1 MLIHGVRFS
10 SKDPWLSSGRKPEVW
25 PRWLADAIPGL
36 GVWSIE
42 HDSAPTL
49 WRGYAM
55 PLVDRANN
63 ILPLLLMDERLAE
76 GDIAFVAHSFGGLI
90 LEQILRVAHD
100 SSPRQPDAASF
111 IHRVSRIAFLGTPH
125 GGADLA
131 TWAGILRLLI
141 RPSPAARGL
150 ARNDPHLRELNAWFR
165 RYAADNAIA
174 IKTLIETKS
183 TLGFL
188 VVPPDSAD
196 PGLLSAPIPLDAD
209 HLGIASPASRESE
222 AYLHIK
228 NFLKAPSQSR
238 ARKRLVAHDMLQDTG
253 TGTTTIPVIHARM
266 ETTLTTS
273 AFASALSVAMP
284 REFVD
289 AEAERRLTRLRK
301 SRFLSGARPHEQAS
315 RLATAFL
322 TGDLVLALAITKA
335 RGVAWCARLLL
346 GMPGHAEGPELV
358 RAARRFADTE
368 EVSIAEALEQSY
380 TGDLEGAI
388 GKLSQIESRA
398 ARAAVF
404 ITIKNNKNQE
414 EALAWLRKSGLTL
427 ADLDSD
433 GRFFVIAAQ
442 LDTNLFEDALASC
455 AVLEPS
461 DFEHTPAL
469 WYVAANAHLASVV
482 PRELAK
488 VILSQPPFIIGPVS
502 LTDDVASLEKRR
514 KARHLYQQAAVAA
527 HEFECLESSHDATD
541 RALLLSLRDPHERDI
556 AINNL
561 EQSMRSPE
569 DSLRRLPIALQFGL
583 KIDLETVEQEIDR
596 QMALSANGSRDA
608 ALARFAIA
616 QTKPPGECA
625 GYIQQHRHE
634 LAKHL
639 SVFFLKSIEV
649 ESLVASGQLPLAK
662 ERLEELLNH
671 DVPSEQRARLSQL
684 IAEAESNR
692 TVVRERQFASTNK
705 LTDLMLLVEA
715 LKSDRDWARLTTYAA
730 ILFERTNDLPN
741 CELYTRTL
749 FETAKFQDV
758 VEFLRAH
765 EDLLSRS
772 EQLQSS
778 LAWSL
783 YKLGE
788 LGKCLD
794 ALTRLQ
800 EHRDCPEDRSLAV
813 TLAIA
818 SGNWHSLVTFVEHE
832 WERRADRSAEELLRA
847 GQIAQQLTS
856 ARAPALIVEAAAKAS
871 DDPHV
876 LLGCYSSAVAAGWED
891 ETTVKWIERAATLSD
906 SGGPVERVSLRDLID
921 RNPDWQRREA
931 EAWDQLNAGLVP
943 MFACA
948 RLLNRSLAE
957 LSMLPALAN
966 VDTVDPRR
974 RMLLYSYSGA
984 RRGVSSRMPHS
995 IAIDPTALL
1004 TAGLCGLLER
1014 ITPAVNRV
1022 VVPHSTLGWLFEEKQ
1037 RIRFHQPSRVANARE
1052 IRRLVDSGL
1061 LKPIEPTAP
1070 IDEQLASEVGQ
1081 ELARLFAEAT
1091 ADWGSDRRPRRVV
1104 KSAPIHRVASLM
1116 EEEADIGPHRTYV
1129 CGCLAVID
1137 ALVQQGRLTRVEE
1150 RRARTFLSLH
1160 ETPWPGN
1167 SVVAPGTVLYVDS
1180 VSLLSF
1186 QHLRLLPKFEASGL
1200 SLMIS
1205 ANQIAEGDRLIR
1217 YEALAERANAV
1228 IDHVRQVLSDGIM
1241 NGKVRLAPRLQNDD
1255 ATDAALDHP
1264 AIDIIRIAGLA
1275 DVAVID
1281 DRYFNQHSDISHGG
1295 SARTPLWTTY
1305 DLLSALQLEEE
1316 QHTDYLL
1323 RMRSSALAFVPV
1335 DFDEFS
1341 VLLSRS
1347 TIVDGTLAE
1356 SAEMK
1361 ALREYLQLCRMS
1373 KGLTLPGESSWF
1385 ENLLHVLLETIRSQW
1400 REDIDIKT
1408 AAARSTWLL
1417 ELLDIRGWSHRRVSD
1432 EDRGGSHV
1440 RFRSLLVALM
1450 TFTSE
1455 ASVER
1460 RNAYWEWLNDAL
1472 LKDVRE
1478 RQSDVFTASIQD
1490 ASHLIMRSVTRL
1502 QEAHGDAN

>member
-1 MLIHGVRFS
+1 MSR
-10 SKDPWLSSGRKPEVW
+10 
-25 PRWLADAIPGL
+25 
-36 GVWSIE
+36 
-42 HDSAPTL
+42 
-49 WRGYAM
+49 
-55 PLVDRANN
+55 VDRANN
-63 ILPLLLMDERLAE
+63 ILSLLLTNERLAE

-100 SSPRQPDAASF
+100 LSPRQPDAANF
-111 IHRVSRIAFLGTPH
+111 VQRVSRIAFLGTPH
-125 GGADLA
+125 RGADLA
-131 TWAGILRLLI
+131 TWTGILRLLI
-141 RPSPAARGL
+141 CPSPAVRGL
-150 ARNDPHLRELNAWFR
+150 ARNNPSLQDLNVWFR
-165 RYAADNAIA
+165 GYAADNGIA

-183 TLGFL
+183 ILGFHI
-188 VVPPDSAD
+188 VPPDRAD
-196 PGLLSAPIPLDAD
+196 PGLLPTPIPLDAD

-228 NFLKAPSQSR
+228 NFLKAPSQLR
-238 ARKRLVAHDMLQDTG
+238 PRTTLVTHDTLQDTAA
-253 TGTTTIPVIHARM
+253 GTTSIPVTHVRI

-273 AFASALSVAMP
+273 TFASPLSVAMP
-284 REFVD
+284 RELVNT
-289 AEAERRLTRLRK
+289 EAERRLTRLRK
-301 SRFLSGARPHEQAS
+301 SRFLSGARPHEQAL
-315 RLATAFL
+315 RLATAFS
-322 TGDLVLALAITKA
+322 TGDLALAPAITKA

-346 GMPGHAEGPELV
+346 GKPGHTEGPELV

-380 TGDLEGAI
+380 AGDLEGAI
-388 GKLSQIESRA
+388 AKLSQFESRT

-404 ITIKNNKNQE
+404 IAIKNNKNQE

-442 LDTNLFEDALASC
+442 LDASLFEDALASC
-455 AVLEPS
+455 AGLEPG

-488 VILSQPPFIIGPVS
+488 VILSQPPFIIGPIS
-502 LTDDVASLEKRR
+502 LADDVASLETRR
-514 KARHLYQQAAVAA
+514 KAQHLYQQSALAAQ
-527 HEFECLESSHDATD
+527 EFECLESSYDATD
-541 RALLLSLRDPHERDI
+541 RALLLRLRDPDERHI
-556 AINNL
+556 AINDL

-569 DSLRRLPIALQFGL
+569 HALRRLPIALQFGL
-583 KIDLETVEQEIDR
+583 TIDLDTVEQEIDR
-596 QMALSANGSRDA
+596 HISLSANGSRDA
-608 ALARFAIA
+608 ALARLAIA
-616 QTKPPGECA
+616 QTKPPVECA
-625 GYIQQHRHE
+625 AYIRQHRHE

-639 SVFFLKSIEV
+639 NIFFLNSIEV

-705 LTDLMLLVEA
+705 LTDLILLVEA
-715 LKSDRDWARLTTYAA
+715 LESERDWARLTTYAA
-730 ILFERTNDLPN
+730 ILFERTNDLPS
-741 CELYTRTL
+741 CQLYTRTL
-749 FETAKFQDV
+749 FETAKFQEV
-758 VEFLRAH
+758 VELLRVH

-772 EQLQSS
+772 EHLQSS

-783 YKLGE
+783 YNLGE
-788 LGKCLD
+788 LAKCLD

-800 EHRDCPEDRSLAV
+800 EHRDCPEDRILAV
-813 TLAIA
+813 NLAIA
-818 SGNWHSLVTFVEHE
+818 SGDWHSLATFVERE

-847 GQIAQQLTS
+847 GQIAQELTS
-856 ARAPALIVEAAAKAS
+856 ARAQALIVEAAAKAT

-891 ETTVKWIERAATLSD
+891 ETTVQWIERAATLSD

-921 RNPDWQRREA
+921 RHPDWQQREA
-931 EAWDQLNAGLVP
+931 EAWDQFNAGLVP
-943 MFACA
+943 MFTCA
-948 RLLNRSLAE
+948 RLLSRSLAE
-957 LSMLPALAN
+957 FLMLPVLAN
-966 VDTVDPRR
+966 VETIDPRR
-974 RMLLYSYSGA
+974 RVLLYSYSGA

-1004 TAGLCGLLER
+1004 IAGTCGLLER
-1014 ITPAVNRV
+1014 IMRAVSRV

-1037 RIRFHQPSRVANARE
+1037 RIRFHQPSRVASARE

-1070 IDEQLASEVGQ
+1070 IDEALASEVGR
-1081 ELARLFAEAT
+1081 ELACLFAEAK

-1116 EEEADIGPHRTYV
+1116 EEEADIGLHKTYV

-1137 ALVQQGRLTRVEE
+1137 ALVQQGRLTRAEE
-1150 RRARTFLSLH
+1150 RRARTFLNLH
-1160 ETPWPGN
+1160 ETPWAENPA
-1167 SVVAPGTVLYVDS
+1167 VAPGSVLYIDS
-1180 VSLLSF
+1180 VSLLYF
-1186 QHLRLLPKFEASGL
+1186 QHLRLLPKFEASGF

-1205 ANQIAEGDRLIR
+1205 ANHIAEGDRLIK

-1228 IDHVRQVLSDGIM
+1228 IDHIREVLRNGIM
-1241 NGKVRLAPRLQNDD
+1241 NGKVRLAQRVQNEGP
-1255 ATDAALDHP
+1255 TDAALDHP
-1264 AIDIIRIAGLA
+1264 AIDIIRIANCA

-1281 DRYFNQHSDISHGG
+1281 DRYFNQHSDISQNGG
-1295 SARTPLWTTY
+1295 ARTPLWTTY

-1316 QHTDYLL
+1316 QRTDYLS
-1323 RMRSSALAFVPV
+1323 RMRSAALAFVPV
-1335 DFDEFS
+1335 DFDELT

-1347 TIVDGTLAE
+1347 TVVDDALAE
-1356 SAEMK
+1356 GAEMK
-1361 ALREYLQLCRMS
+1361 ALRENLQLCRMS
-1373 KGLTLPGESSWF
+1373 KGLTPAVESTWLD
-1385 ENLLHVLLETIRSQW
+1385 NLFHVLLDTIRSQW
-1400 REDIDIKT
+1400 REDIDITT

-1417 ELLDIRGWSHRRVSD
+1417 ELLDIRGWSHRHVG
-1432 EDRGGSHV
+1432 EADRGDSHV
-1440 RFRSLLVALM
+1440 RFRALLVALM
-1450 TFTSE
+1450 TFKSE
-1455 ASVER
+1455 ASER
-1460 RNAYWEWLNDAL
+1460 RHAYWEWLNNAL
-1472 LKDVRE
+1472 LEDVRE
-1478 RQSDVFTASIQD
+1478 TQSDVFTASIQD

-1502 QEAHGDAN
+1502 QNRTGDDD